1 MIFGIKTKKDKQI
14 EELQVINKEL
24 QNALEEEKM
33 RKQSTQFIRVP
44 IPTFPIGASYILD
57 KYYDESIIPESH
69 IKSIL
74 ARSLSEEL
82 IKRGLPIEKVK
93 MDNGDVEY
101 RVRLK
106 VILNDIY
113 RN

>member
-1 MIFGIKTKKDKQI
+1 MIFGIKTKKDKKI
-14 EELQVINKEL
+14 EELQKEIDKL
-24 QNALEEEKM
+24 KFQPPKIIE
-33 RKQSTQFIRVP
+33 RPISVST
-44 IPTFPIGASYILD
+44 IGASYILD
-57 KYYDESIIPESH
+57 KYEESIIPESY

-82 IKRGLPIEKVK
+82 IERRLPIEKVK

>member
-33 RKQSTQFIRVP
+33 RKQSTQFIREP
-44 IPTFPIGASYILD
+44 ILTSLIGASYISD
-57 KYYDESIIPESH
+57 RYDESIIPESYM
-69 IKSIL
+69 KSIL
-74 ARSLSEEL
+74 AKRLSEEL

-93 MDNGDVEY
+93 MNNGNVEY
-101 RVRLK
+101 KVRLK
-106 VILNDIY
+106 VIVNDLY

>member
-1 MIFGIKTKKDKQI
+1 M
-14 EELQVINKEL
+14 LAKEL
-24 QNALEEEKM
+24 IE
-33 RKQSTQFIRVP
+33 RR
-44 IPTFPIGASYILD
+44 
-57 KYYDESIIPESH
+57 
-69 IKSIL
+69 
-74 ARSLSEEL
+74 
-82 IKRGLPIEKVK
+82 LPIEKVK

>member
-44 IPTFPIGASYILD
+44 ILTSPIGASYILD
-57 KYYDESIIPESH
+57 KYEESIIPESY

-93 MDNGDVEY
+93 LDNGDVEY

>member
-44 IPTFPIGASYILD
+44 IMTSTIGASYILD
-57 KYYDESIIPESH
+57 RYDESILPESY

-74 ARSLSEEL
+74 ARRLSEEL
-82 IKRGLPIEKVK
+82 IKSGLPIEKVK
-93 MDNGDVEY
+93 LDNGNVSY
-101 RVRLK
+101 KVRLK
-106 VILNDIY
+106 VVVNDIY

>member
-1 MIFGIKTKKDKQI
+1 MIFGIKTKKDKKI
-14 EELQVINKEL
+14 EELQKEIDKL
-24 QNALEEEKM
+24 KFQPSKIIQQSI
-33 RKQSTQFIRVP
+33 QSTF
-44 IPTFPIGASYILD
+44 IGASYVVD
-57 KYYDESIIPESH
+57 KRDKAIIQESW
-69 IKSIL
+69 IKGIL
-74 ARSLSEEL
+74 ANMLAEEL

-93 MDNGDVEY
+93 MDDGNVEY